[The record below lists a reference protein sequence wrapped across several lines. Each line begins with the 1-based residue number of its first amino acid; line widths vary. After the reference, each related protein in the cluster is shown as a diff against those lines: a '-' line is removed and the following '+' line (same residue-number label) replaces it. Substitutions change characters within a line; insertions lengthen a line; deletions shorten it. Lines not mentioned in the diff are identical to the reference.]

1 MLLVLDS
8 NEYIFAFGPSI
19 DQTPRAL
26 IKTILDK
33 FPLHSI
39 RLPRLITDEV
49 RRNLSPES
57 NKIFMAFITGIAEI
71 DEDFVVPF
79 ELGAKYEA
87 YGFKEADAF
96 IAAYAEW
103 VGADALVSENRHF
116 MRRSDNLP
124 FLVIPA
130 EECLQLINLPRG

>member
-8 NEYIFAFGPSI
+8 NEYIFAFGASI
-19 DQTPRAL
+19 DLTPRAL
-26 IKTILDK
+26 IKTILDE
-33 FPLHSI
+33 FPLHSV
-39 RLPRLITDEV
+39 RLPRLITDEA

-57 NKIFMAFITGIAEI
+57 NKNFMIFVAGIAEI

-87 YGFKEADAF
+87 LGFKEADAF
-96 IAAYAEW
+96 ISAYAEW

-116 MRRSDNLP
+116 LKRTDNLP
-124 FLVIPA
+124 FAVVTA
-130 EECLQLINLPRG
+130 EECLRLMALPKG